1 MVEITKKAHSID
13 GFTHPA
19 PGGKVV
25 PFLFIENIGEEDD
38 LTLIDPSFLPQL
50 PILED
55 YVHNLGYK
63 MENIKRIILTHLH
76 IDHAQATNEVRK
88 RTGARVY
95 SHWIEAGYLAQ
106 NPPYP
111 GPPTTQE
118 VQEILK
124 KSGLSVEELSKKFGS
139 MNLESIIVDNQVY
152 DGDMIGSLKV
162 IHTPGHTPGHI
173 SLYCS
178 EERLLFGADVF
189 YKNVF
194 GANHMYISPAIVSI
208 DPVTAVFSAQR
219 LSKVKFDKLL
229 MSHQDSPLVERANE
243 TVEQLVSNTIAQI
256 KPQNNT

>member
-50 PILED
+50 SILED
-55 YVHNLGYK
+55 YIHDLAYNMK
-63 MENIKRIILTHLH
+63 DINRIVLTHLH
-76 IDHAQATNEVRK
+76 IDHAQAANEIRN
-88 RTGARVY
+88 RTGARIY

-106 NPPYP
+106 NPQYL

-124 KSGLSVEELSKKFGS
+124 KSGLSVGELSKKFGS
-139 MNLESIIVDNQVY
+139 MILESIIVDNQVS

-178 EERLLFGADVF
+178 EDRLLFGADVF

-194 GANHMYISPAIVSI
+194 GADRMYISPAIVSI
-208 DPVTAVFSAQR
+208 DPVTAVLSA
-219 LSKVKFDKLL
+219 FFC
-229 MSHQDSPLVERANE
+229 
-243 TVEQLVSNTIAQI
+243 
-256 KPQNNT
+256 